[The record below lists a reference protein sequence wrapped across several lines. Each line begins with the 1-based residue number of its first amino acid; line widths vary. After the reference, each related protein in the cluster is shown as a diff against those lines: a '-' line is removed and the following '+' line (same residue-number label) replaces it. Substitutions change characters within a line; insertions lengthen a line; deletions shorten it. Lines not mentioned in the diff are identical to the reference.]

1 MKHSLSYIACLAM
14 LLLGSSCIKDNI
26 VDYPCH
32 DAVLSLAITNAGEES
47 RANGD
52 GASLGINDNEYN
64 EDAIKNVDIFLY
76 TASATND
83 IPATKHVS
91 LNFDT
96 REQCNVSQSLNNQ
109 ELEAL
114 GLTSDGATCKAYI
127 IVNAPATISALADGA
142 EGTSVNALTHTVV
155 TTSFG
160 DTDDWG
166 TGKFGD
172 VDLETGEAPE
182 IMLKSIK
189 PQDKFV
195 MDSEV
200 VELTYDEDQRT
211 IGREESVKVI
221 RAASKIRLTVTL
233 ADEIVIGE
241 DTWVPNIE
249 GMTVAFYNG
258 VKSATIGKVEDPE
271 DRTDPDHK
279 DDFFNVSG
287 IQFLTP
293 GVQGGTPG
301 GFQQDDNGAEG
312 SSVTRAT
319 SAVTHVTPFYTY
331 PSAWK
336 TDLEE
341 NDAARFELVVPWGI
355 KKANSWDIDY
365 MQYRYSVPINMAD
378 KKIERNKFYNINL
391 HIGVLGN
398 LNYLDPLTYSFHV
411 TEWNSESIDVNLQ
424 KPQYLTVEK
433 NYIEVYNQDT
443 FGVAYEASDEITA
456 VITKVVKPN
465 YTAET
470 AVENNVVYQS
480 ATGSTSVTPPKF
492 TGEEIVEDERGN
504 ETVVT
509 KTFGNTNSIEVE
521 VKDGQVVLTH
531 ILNNNMASDDLDYVP
546 YTITVLV
553 TMKLADGKSITE
565 EIVFK
570 QYPAISL
577 FADQNTDFDNGDGV
591 NSDHNTLVNGYYG
604 GGSSTTS
611 VSGTT
616 FVGPVSD
623 EKSQVGY
630 YGSVTGL
637 YQSGGTNQNPNQY
650 VITVSSISA
659 GQNYVIGDPRV
670 RTSDTELVNA
680 KNRVQT
686 GGNYWNPSYTEYSV
700 WATGY
705 VVDENMNSV
714 TPNRKLAHYYPTD
727 VTMTGTEEDKPE
739 SYLTGWTIAPKF
751 RIASSYAVV
760 YSNSLMR
767 EYDNAKK
774 RCASYQENGYPAG
787 RWRMPTYAEV
797 AFIASMSDRLMIPR
811 LFNDNTNYWCAHGN
825 FMPTDGEVSLDG
837 DGSSATS
844 IRCVYDEWYW
854 GNKKLANPSQ
864 FTWGDTEITW

>member
-1 MKHSLSYIACLAM
+1 M

-52 GASLGINDNEYN
+52 GASLGTNDDEYN

-76 TASATND
+76 TASAD
-83 IPATKHVS
+83 DSIPATKHVS

-127 IVNAPATISALADGA
+127 IVNAPAAISTLADGA
-142 EGTSVNALTHTVV
+142 EGTSVNALTNTVV

-160 DTDDWG
+160 DTDNWG
-166 TGKFGD
+166 TGMFGEI
-172 VDLETGEAPE
+172 DLETGIEPE

-189 PQDKFV
+189 PQEKFV

-200 VELTYDEDQRT
+200 VELTYDMDQRT

-319 SAVTHVTPFYTY
+319 SAVTHITPFYTY

-365 MQYRYSVPINMAD
+365 IQYRYSVPINMAD

-411 TEWNSESIDVNLQ
+411 TEWNSEDIDVNLQ

-465 YTAET
+465 YTGNS
-470 AVENNVVYQS
+470 AVEDNVVYQN

-492 TGEEIVEDERGN
+492 T
-504 ETVVT
+504 VT
-509 KTFGNTNSIEVE
+509 SGSGWNQQTKSFGNQNLIKVE

-531 ILNNNMASDDLDYVP
+531 ILNNDMASNDLDYVP

-553 TMKLADGKSITE
+553 TMQLADGKSITE
-565 EIVFK
+565 EVVFK
-570 QYPAISL
+570 QYPAIYL
-577 FADQNTDFDNGDGV
+577 YADQNTDWDNGGGV
-591 NSDHNTLVNGYYG
+591 NADHNTLVNGYYG
-604 GGSSTTS
+604 GQSQTT
-611 VSGTT
+611 VNNTQTT
-616 FVGPVSD
+616 FVGPVSG
-623 EKSQVGY
+623 EKSQVAY
-630 YGSVTGL
+630 FCSVNGIST
-637 YQSGGTNQNPNQY
+637 SNSNANPNQY

-659 GQNYVIGDPRV
+659 DQSYVIGDPRV

-680 KNRVQT
+680 THSVNTGTNNR
-686 GGNYWNPSYTEYSV
+686 PSYTTYSV

-714 TPNRKLAHYYPTD
+714 TPNRKLAHYYPTNVEMVSGKTD
-727 VTMTGTEEDKPE
+727 KTKPE
-739 SYLTGWTIAPKF
+739 NFLTGWTIAPKF

-760 YSNSLMR
+760 RDIDMAH
-767 EYDNAKK
+767 EYDIMKK

-811 LFNDNTNYWCAHGN
+811 LFNDDTDYWCAHGN
-825 FMPTDGEVSLDG
+825 FLPTDGIVTLTNG
-837 DGSSATS
+837 DDAAS

-854 GNKKLANPSQ
+854 GNQKLANPSR

>member
-1 MKHSLSYIACLAM
+1 M

-32 DAVLSLAITNAGEES
+32 DAVLSLAITNAGDAT
-47 RANGD
+47 RADGD
-52 GASLGINDNEYN
+52 DASLVDNDDKYN

-83 IPATKHVS
+83 TPATKHVS

-109 ELEAL
+109 ELEDL

-127 IVNAPATISALADGA
+127 IVNAPAAISTLADGA
-142 EGTSVNALTHTVV
+142 EGTSVTALTNTVV

-160 DTDDWG
+160 ETADWG
-166 TGKFGD
+166 TGVFGEMD
-172 VDLETGEAPE
+172 PVTGEAPE
-182 IMLKSIK
+182 IMLNSIN
-189 PQDKFV
+189 PQEKFV

-200 VELTYDEDQRT
+200 VELTYNKDQRT
-211 IGREESVKVI
+211 IGREDSVKVI

-271 DRTDPDHK
+271 DRTDPDNK

-293 GVQGGTPG
+293 GVKADTPS

-319 SAVTHVTPFYTY
+319 SAVTHITPFYTY

-365 MQYRYSVPINMAD
+365 IQYRYSVPINMAE

-411 TEWNSESIDVNLQ
+411 TEWNSEDIDVNLQ

-465 YTAET
+465 YTGNS
-470 AVENNVVYQS
+470 AVEDNVVYQS
-480 ATGSTSVTPPKF
+480 TTGSTSVTPPKF
-492 TGEEIVEDERGN
+492 TVGN
-504 ETVVT
+504 SS
-509 KTFGNTNSIEVE
+509 FGNTNPIKVE

-531 ILNNNMASDDLDYVP
+531 ILNNNMASNDLDYVP

-553 TMKLADGKSITE
+553 TMQLADGKSITE
-565 EIVFK
+565 EVVFK
-570 QYPAISL
+570 QYPAIYL
-577 FADQNTDFDNGDGV
+577 YADQNTDWNNGGGV
-591 NSDHNTLVNGYYG
+591 NADHNTLVNGYYG
-604 GGSSTTS
+604 GQGQTT
-611 VSGTT
+611 VNNTQTT

-623 EKSQVGY
+623 EKSQVAY
-630 YGSVTGL
+630 FCSVNGI
-637 YQSGGTNQNPNQY
+637 STNNSNANPNQY

-659 GQNYVIGDPRV
+659 DQNYVIGDPRV

-680 KNRVQT
+680 TNHVQT
-686 GGNYWNPSYTEYSV
+686 GGNFWNPTYTDYSI

-714 TPNRKLAHYYPTD
+714 TPNRKLAHYYPTNVEMVSGKTD
-727 VTMTGTEEDKPE
+727 KTKPE
-739 SYLTGWTIAPKF
+739 NFLTGWTIAPKF

-760 YSNSLMR
+760 RDIDMAH
-767 EYDNAKK
+767 EYDIMKK

-811 LFNDNTNYWCAHGN
+811 LFNDNTDYWCAHGN
-825 FMPTDGEVSLDG
+825 FLPTDGTVTLTNG
-837 DGSSATS
+837 DDAAS

-854 GNKKLANPSQ
+854 GNQKLANPSR

>member
-1 MKHSLSYIACLAM
+1 M

-52 GASLGINDNEYN
+52 GKSKGTNDNDYN

-76 TASATND
+76 TASATD
-83 IPATKHVS
+83 GTPATKHIS
-91 LNFDT
+91 WNCDA
-96 REQCNVSQSLNNQ
+96 REQYNVSQTLNVQ

-114 GLTSDGATCKAYI
+114 GLTSNGATCKAYI
-127 IVNAPATISALADGA
+127 IVNAPASISALADGA
-142 EGTSVNALTHTVV
+142 EGTSVTALTNTVV

-160 DTDDWG
+160 DTDNWD
-166 TGKFGD
+166 TGMKGEI
-172 VDLETGEAPE
+172 DLETGIEPA

-189 PQDKFV
+189 PQEKFV

-200 VELTYDEDQRT
+200 VELTYDKDLRT
-211 IGREESVKVI
+211 IGRKESVKVI

-233 ADEIVIGE
+233 ADEIVIGD

-258 VKSATIGKVEDPE
+258 VKSATIGMVEDPE
-271 DRTDPDHK
+271 DRTDPDNTG
-279 DDFFNVSG
+279 DFFNVSG

-331 PSAWK
+331 PSAWT

-355 KKANSWDIDY
+355 KKTNNWDIDY

-411 TEWNSESIDVNLQ
+411 TEWNSEDIDVSLQ

-443 FGVAYEASDEITA
+443 FGVAYEASDEISA

-465 YTAET
+465 YTGNS
-470 AVENNVVYQS
+470 AVENNVVYPTDES
-480 ATGSTSVTPPKF
+480 ETGSKSVTPPQF
-492 TGEEIVEDERGN
+492 EVGN
-504 ETVVT
+504 S
-509 KTFGNTNSIEVE
+509 KFGNTNPIKVE

-531 ILNNNMASDDLDYVP
+531 ILNNNMADDDLDYVP

-553 TMKLADGKSITE
+553 TMKLANGQSITE
-565 EIVFK
+565 EVVFK
-570 QYPAISL
+570 QYPAIYL
-577 FADQNTDFDNGDGV
+577 FADQNADFDNGGGV
-591 NSDHNTLVNGYYG
+591 NADHNTLVNGYYG

-611 VSGTT
+611 VSGAT

-637 YQSGGTNQNPNQY
+637 YQSSGTNQNPNQY

-659 GQNYVIGDPRV
+659 GQSYVIGDPRV
-670 RTSDTELVNA
+670 RTSDTDLVNA
-680 KNRVQT
+680 THEVRT
-686 GGNYWNPSYTEYSV
+686 GGTNNRPTYTEYPV

-727 VTMTGTEEDKPE
+727 VTMTGTDKDKPD

-760 YSNSLMR
+760 YGINMMTQ
-767 EYDNAKK
+767 YDNAKK

-811 LFNDNTNYWCAHGN
+811 LFNDETNYWCAHGN
-825 FMPTDGEVSLDG
+825 FMPTGGEVSLDG

>member
-1 MKHSLSYIACLAM
+1 M

-52 GASLGINDNEYN
+52 GKSPGINDDEYN

-76 TASATND
+76 TASATD
-83 IPATKHVS
+83 GTPATKHVS
-91 LNFDT
+91 LSFDAL
-96 REQCNVSQSLNNQ
+96 EQCNVSQTLNVQ
-109 ELEAL
+109 ELEKL
-114 GLTSDGATCKAYI
+114 GLTSNGDTCKAYI
-127 IVNAPATISALADGA
+127 IVNAPDAISALADGA
-142 EGTSVNALTHTVV
+142 EGTSVTALTNTVV

-160 DTDDWG
+160 ATDNWRTG
-166 TGKFGD
+166 TFGEED
-172 VDLETGEAPE
+172 IVTGIAPE

-189 PQDKFV
+189 PQEKFV

-200 VELTYDEDQRT
+200 VELTYDKDQRT

-233 ADEIVIGE
+233 ADEIVIGD

-271 DRTDPDHK
+271 DRTDPDHTG
-279 DDFFNVSG
+279 DFFNVSG

-319 SAVTHVTPFYTY
+319 SAVTHITPFYTY
-331 PSAWK
+331 PSAWT

-355 KKANSWDIDY
+355 KKTNNWDIDY

-411 TEWNSESIDVNLQ
+411 TEWNSEDIDVNLQ

-465 YTAET
+465 YTGNS
-470 AVENNVVYQS
+470 AVEDNVIWES
-480 ATGSTSVTPPKF
+480 ATGEESVTPDKVSVDEIIYNDWGQQ
-492 TGEEIVEDERGN
+492 TG
-504 ETVVT
+504 TVT
-509 KTFGNTNSIEVE
+509 HTFGNTNPIEVE

-531 ILNNNMASDDLDYVP
+531 ILENDMSSDDLDYVP

-565 EIVFK
+565 EVVFK
-570 QYPAISL
+570 QYPAIYL
-577 FADQNTDFDNGDGV
+577 FADPNSDFGNGGDV
-591 NSDHNTLVNGYYG
+591 NDDHNTLVNGYYG
-604 GGSSTTS
+604 TS
-611 VSGTT
+611 QDRRGNKLETVNNDYVT
-616 FVGPVSD
+616 FVGPVSN

-637 YQSGGTNQNPNQY
+637 YQSTGTNQNPNQY

-659 GQNYVIGDPRV
+659 GQSYVIGDPRV
-670 RTSDTELVNA
+670 RTSDTDLVNA
-680 KNRVQT
+680 KGT
-686 GGNYWNPSYTEYSV
+686 SSNYSA

-714 TPNRKLAHYYPTD
+714 TPNRKLAYYYPTD
-727 VTMTGTEEDKPE
+727 VTMTGTDKDNPD

-760 YSNSLMR
+760 YSQELMKK
-767 EYDNAKK
+767 YDSAKK

-811 LFNDNTNYWCAHGN
+811 LFNDETNYWCAHGN

>member
-1 MKHSLSYIACLAM
+1 M

-32 DAVLSLAITNAGEES
+32 DAVLSLAITNAGDAT
-47 RANGD
+47 RADGD
-52 GASLGINDNEYN
+52 DASLVDNDDEYN

-76 TASATND
+76 TASATNGT
-83 IPATKHVS
+83 PATKHVS

-114 GLTSDGATCKAYI
+114 GLTSNGATCKAYI

-142 EGTSVNALTHTVV
+142 EGTSVTALTNTVV

-160 DTDDWG
+160 ETADWG

-182 IMLKSIK
+182 IMLNSIK
-189 PQDKFV
+189 PQEKFV

-200 VELTYDEDQRT
+200 VELTYDKDQRT

-271 DRTDPDHK
+271 DRTDSEHTG
-279 DDFFNVSG
+279 DFFNVSG

-319 SAVTHVTPFYTY
+319 SAVTHITPFYTY
-331 PSAWK
+331 PSAWT

-355 KKANSWDIDY
+355 KKTNNWDIDY

-411 TEWNSESIDVNLQ
+411 TEWNSEDIDVNLQ

-443 FGVAYEASDEITA
+443 FGVAYEASDEIEA

-465 YTAET
+465 YTGNS
-470 AVENNVVYQS
+470 AVEDNVVYPTNES
-480 ATGSTSVTPPKF
+480 ETGSKSVTPPQF
-492 TGEEIVEDERGN
+492 EVGN
-504 ETVVT
+504 S
-509 KTFGNTNSIEVE
+509 KFGNTNPIKVE

-531 ILNNNMASDDLDYVP
+531 ILNNNMSSDDLDYVP

-553 TMKLADGKSITE
+553 TMKLANGQSITE
-565 EIVFK
+565 EVVFK
-570 QYPAISL
+570 QYPAIYL
-577 FADQNTDFDNGDGV
+577 FADQNTDFDNGGGV
-591 NSDHNTLVNGYYG
+591 NADHNTLVNGYYG
-604 GGSSTTS
+604 GGQRTTS
-611 VSGTT
+611 VSDTT
-616 FVGPVSD
+616 FVGPESD

-637 YQSGGTNQNPNQY
+637 YQSSGTNQNPNQY

-659 GQNYVIGDPRV
+659 GQSYVIGDPRV
-670 RTSDTELVNA
+670 RDSDTTLVNET
-680 KNRVQT
+680 RQVQT
-686 GGNYWNPSYTEYSV
+686 GGSNWNPTYTDYSV

-705 VVDENMNSV
+705 VVNEKMESV

-727 VTMTGTEEDKPE
+727 VRMTGTDKDKPD

-760 YSNSLMR
+760 YGIDMMT

-825 FMPTDGEVSLDG
+825 FMPTGGEVSLDG

>member
-1 MKHSLSYIACLAM
+1 M

-52 GASLGINDNEYN
+52 GASLGTNDNEYN

-76 TASATND
+76 TASATNGT
-83 IPATKHVS
+83 PATKHVS

-109 ELEAL
+109 ELDAL
-114 GLTSDGATCKAYI
+114 GLTSNGATCKAYI
-127 IVNAPATISALADGA
+127 IVNAPASISALADGA
-142 EGTSVNALTHTVV
+142 EGTSVTALTNTVV

-160 DTDDWG
+160 ETADWG

-182 IMLKSIK
+182 IMLNSIK
-189 PQDKFV
+189 PQEKFV

-200 VELTYDEDQRT
+200 VELTYDKDQRT

-233 ADEIVIGE
+233 ADKIVIGK

-271 DRTDPDHK
+271 DRTDPEHK
-279 DDFFNVSG
+279 EDFFNVSG

-312 SSVTRAT
+312 SSVTRAN
-319 SAVTHVTPFYTY
+319 SAVTHITPFYTY
-331 PSAWK
+331 PSSWN

-355 KKANSWDIDY
+355 EKANSWDIDY

-411 TEWNSESIDVNLQ
+411 TEWNSEDIDVNLQ

-443 FGVAYEASDEITA
+443 FGVAYEASDKITA

-480 ATGSTSVTPPKF
+480 ATGSTEVKPPKF
-492 TGEEIVEDERGN
+492 TVGSSSFGN
-504 ETVVT
+504 ENPI
-509 KTFGNTNSIEVE
+509 KVE

-531 ILNNNMASDDLDYVP
+531 ILNNEMSSNDLDYVP

-553 TMKLADGKSITE
+553 TMKLDENKSITE
-565 EIVFK
+565 EVVFK
-570 QYPAISL
+570 QYPAIYV
-577 FADQNTDFDNGDGV
+577 FADQNAAFDKMYNSSNDFNKNNNDPDNIF
-591 NSDHNTLVNGYYG
+591 VNGWSRNTTRNRLG
-604 GGSSTTS
+604 GLSNKAPGVENS
-611 VSGTT
+611 
-616 FVGPVSD
+616 P
-623 EKSQVGY
+623 SQCGDVY
-630 YGSVTGL
+630 GL
-637 YQSGGTNQNPNQY
+637 YYNSNKNPNQY
-650 VITVSSISA
+650 VITVSSISSD
-659 GQNYVIGDPRV
+659 QDYVIADSRSRISNVSDLDIGTIATSYAVDYDFNLAAQKRQLTYYY
-670 RTSDTELVNA
+670 RTIEDL
-680 KNRVQT
+680 KN
-686 GGNYWNPSYTEYSV
+686 G
-700 WATGY
+700 
-705 VVDENMNSV
+705 
-714 TPNRKLAHYYPTD
+714 KTD
-727 VTMTGTEEDKPE
+727 EDKKSPN
-739 SYLTGWTIAPKF
+739 SFVTGWNIAPKF
-751 RIASSYAVV
+751 RIASSYSVTSTTSSQDVA
-760 YSNSLMR
+760 R
-767 EYDNAKK
+767 R
-774 RCASYQENGYPAG
+774 RCATYQENGYPAG

-797 AFIASMSDRLMIPR
+797 ALIASMSDRLMIPR
-811 LFNDNTNYWCAHGN
+811 LFSDNTPYWCAHGEFKPN
-825 FMPTDGEVSLDG
+825 GGTVELTGG
-837 DGSSATS
+837 DDANS

-854 GNKKLANPSQ
+854 GSKRLSTDTGVTPNYSQ
-864 FTWGDTEITW
+864 FVWGDMQITW

>member
-1 MKHSLSYIACLAM
+1 M

-32 DAVLSLAITNAGEES
+32 DAVLSLAITNAGDAT
-47 RANGD
+47 RADGD
-52 GASLGINDNEYN
+52 DASLVDNDDEYN

-76 TASATND
+76 TASATNGT
-83 IPATKHVS
+83 PATKHVS

-114 GLTSDGATCKAYI
+114 GLTSNGATCKAYI

-142 EGTSVNALTHTVV
+142 EGTSVTALTNTVV

-160 DTDDWG
+160 ETADWG

-182 IMLKSIK
+182 IMLNSIK
-189 PQDKFV
+189 PQEKFV

-200 VELTYDEDQRT
+200 VELTYDKDQRT

-233 ADEIVIGE
+233 ADEIVIGD

-271 DRTDPDHK
+271 DRTDPEHK
-279 DDFFNVSG
+279 EDFFNVSG

-319 SAVTHVTPFYTY
+319 NSDVTHITPFYTY
-331 PSAWK
+331 PSSWN

-355 KKANSWDIDY
+355 EKANSWDIDY

-411 TEWNSESIDVNLQ
+411 TEWNSEDIDVNLQ

-465 YTAET
+465 YTGNL
-470 AVENNVVYQS
+470 AVEDNVVYQS
-480 ATGSTSVTPPKF
+480 TTGSTSVTPPKF
-492 TGEEIVEDERGN
+492 DVDEIGVDRRGN
-504 ETVVT
+504 EYVVAT
-509 KTFGNTNSIEVE
+509 HTFGNTNPIEVK
-521 VKDGQVVLTH
+521 VVDGQVVLTH
-531 ILNNNMASDDLDYVP
+531 ILENDMSSNDLDYVP

-553 TMKLADGKSITE
+553 TMQLADGKSITE
-565 EIVFK
+565 EVVFK
-570 QYPAISL
+570 QYPAIYL
-577 FADQNTDFDNGDGV
+577 FADQNSDFDDNDSGV
-591 NSDHNTLVNGYYG
+591 NADHNTLVNGYYG
-604 GGSSTTS
+604 GGQYTTTVNNNS
-611 VSGTT
+611 VT
-616 FVGPVSD
+616 FVGPVSN

-637 YQSGGTNQNPNQY
+637 YQSSGTNQNPNQY

-659 GQNYVIGDPRV
+659 DQNYVIGDPRV
-670 RTSDTELVNA
+670 RTSDTELVG
-680 KNRVQT
+680 QST
-686 GGNYWNPSYTEYSV
+686 YSV

-705 VVDENMNSV
+705 VVDENMKSV

-727 VTMTGTEEDKPE
+727 VTMTGTDEDKPE

-760 YSNSLMR
+760 YNIDMME

-811 LFNDNTNYWCAHGN
+811 LFNDGTRYWCAHGN
-825 FMPTDGEVSLDG
+825 FLPTDGKVDLG
-837 DGSSATS
+837 GSGATS

-854 GNKKLANPSQ
+854 GNQKLANPSQ
-864 FTWGDTEITW
+864 FTWGDTVITW

>member
-1 MKHSLSYIACLAM
+1 M

-52 GASLGINDNEYN
+52 GASLGINDNDYN

-76 TASATND
+76 TASATID
-83 IPATKHVS
+83 SLAIKHVS

-96 REQCNVSQSLNNQ
+96 REKCNVSQTLNVQ
-109 ELEAL
+109 ELEDL

-142 EGTSVNALTHTVV
+142 EGTSVTALTNTVV

-160 DTDDWG
+160 ETADWG
-166 TGKFGD
+166 TGVFGEMD
-172 VDLETGEAPE
+172 PVTGNAPE
-182 IMLKSIK
+182 IMLNSIN
-189 PQDKFV
+189 PQEKFV

-200 VELTYDEDQRT
+200 VELTYDKDQRT

-271 DRTDPDHK
+271 DRTDSEHTG
-279 DDFFNVSG
+279 DFFNVSG

-319 SAVTHVTPFYTY
+319 SAVTHITPFYTY
-331 PSAWK
+331 PSAWT

-355 KKANSWDIDY
+355 KKTNNWDIDY

-411 TEWNSESIDVNLQ
+411 TEWNSEDIDVNLQ

-443 FGVAYEASDEITA
+443 FGVAYEASDEIEA

-465 YTAET
+465 YTGNS
-470 AVENNVVYQS
+470 AVEDNVVYPTNES
-480 ATGSTSVTPPKF
+480 ETGSKSVTPPQF
-492 TGEEIVEDERGN
+492 EVGN
-504 ETVVT
+504 S
-509 KTFGNTNSIEVE
+509 KFGNTNPIKVE

-531 ILNNNMASDDLDYVP
+531 ILNNNMSSDDLDYVP

-553 TMKLADGKSITE
+553 TMKLANGQSITE
-565 EIVFK
+565 EVVFK
-570 QYPAISL
+570 QYPAIYL
-577 FADQNTDFDNGDGV
+577 FADQNTDFDNGGGV
-591 NSDHNTLVNGYYG
+591 NADHNTLVNGYYG
-604 GGSSTTS
+604 GGQRTTS
-611 VSGTT
+611 VSDTT
-616 FVGPVSD
+616 FVGPESD

-637 YQSGGTNQNPNQY
+637 YQSSGTNQNPNQY

-659 GQNYVIGDPRV
+659 GQSYVIGDPRV
-670 RTSDTELVNA
+670 RDSDTTLVNET
-680 KNRVQT
+680 RQVQT
-686 GGNYWNPSYTEYSV
+686 GGSNWNPTYTDYSV

-705 VVDENMNSV
+705 VVNEKMESV

-727 VTMTGTEEDKPE
+727 VRMTGTDKDKPD

-760 YSNSLMR
+760 YGIDMMT

-825 FMPTDGEVSLDG
+825 FMPTGGEVSLDG

>member
-1 MKHSLSYIACLAM
+1 M

-32 DAVLSLAITNAGEES
+32 DAVLSLAITNAGDAT
-47 RANGD
+47 RADGD
-52 GASLGINDNEYN
+52 DASLVDNDDEYN

-76 TASATND
+76 TASATNGT
-83 IPATKHVS
+83 PATKHVS

-114 GLTSDGATCKAYI
+114 GLTSNGATCKAYI

-142 EGTSVNALTHTVV
+142 EGTSVTALTNTVV

-160 DTDDWG
+160 ETADWG

-182 IMLKSIK
+182 IMLNSIK
-189 PQDKFV
+189 PQEKFV

-200 VELTYDEDQRT
+200 VELTYDKDQRT

-271 DRTDPDHK
+271 DRTDSEHTG
-279 DDFFNVSG
+279 DFFNVSG

-319 SAVTHVTPFYTY
+319 NSDVTHITPFYTY
-331 PSAWK
+331 PSAWN

-355 KKANSWDIDY
+355 KKTGSWDIDY

-378 KKIERNKFYNINL
+378 KKIERNKFYNIKL

-411 TEWNSESIDVNLQ
+411 TEWNSEDIDVNLQ

-443 FGVAYEASDEITA
+443 FGVAYEASDEIEA

-465 YTAET
+465 YTGNS
-470 AVENNVVYQS
+470 AVEDNVVYPTNES
-480 ATGSTSVTPPKF
+480 ETGSKSVTPPQF
-492 TGEEIVEDERGN
+492 EVGN
-504 ETVVT
+504 S
-509 KTFGNTNSIEVE
+509 KFGNTNPIKVE

-531 ILNNNMASDDLDYVP
+531 ILNNNMSSDDLDYVP

-553 TMKLADGKSITE
+553 TMKLANGQSITE
-565 EIVFK
+565 EVVFK
-570 QYPAISL
+570 QYPAIYL
-577 FADQNTDFDNGDGV
+577 FADQNTDFDNGGGV
-591 NSDHNTLVNGYYG
+591 NADHNTLVNGYYG
-604 GGSSTTS
+604 GGQRTTS
-611 VSGTT
+611 VSDTT
-616 FVGPVSD
+616 FVGPESD

-637 YQSGGTNQNPNQY
+637 YQSSGTNQNPNQY

-659 GQNYVIGDPRV
+659 GQSYVIGDPRV
-670 RTSDTELVNA
+670 RDSDTTLVNET
-680 KNRVQT
+680 RQVQT
-686 GGNYWNPSYTEYSV
+686 GGSNRNPTYTDYSV

-705 VVDENMNSV
+705 VVNEKMESV

-727 VTMTGTEEDKPE
+727 VRMTGTDKDKPD

-760 YSNSLMR
+760 YGIDMMT

-825 FMPTDGEVSLDG
+825 FMPTGGEVSLDG

>member
-1 MKHSLSYIACLAM
+1 M

-52 GASLGINDNEYN
+52 GASLGTNDNEYN

-76 TASATND
+76 TASATNGT
-83 IPATKHVS
+83 PATKHVS

-109 ELEAL
+109 ELDAL
-114 GLTSDGATCKAYI
+114 GLTSNGATCKAYI
-127 IVNAPATISALADGA
+127 IVNAPASISALADGA
-142 EGTSVNALTHTVV
+142 EGTSVTALTNTVV

-160 DTDDWG
+160 ETADWG
-166 TGKFGD
+166 TGVFGEMD
-172 VDLETGEAPE
+172 PVTGNAPE
-182 IMLKSIK
+182 IMLNSIK
-189 PQDKFV
+189 PQEKFV

-200 VELTYDEDQRT
+200 VELTYDKDQRT

-233 ADEIVIGE
+233 ADKIVIGK

-271 DRTDPDHK
+271 DRTDPEHK
-279 DDFFNVSG
+279 EDFFNVSG

-312 SSVTRAT
+312 SSVTRAN
-319 SAVTHVTPFYTY
+319 SAVTHITPFYTY
-331 PSAWK
+331 PSSWN

-355 KKANSWDIDY
+355 EKANSWDIDY

-411 TEWNSESIDVNLQ
+411 TEWNSEDIDVNLQ

-465 YTAET
+465 YTGNL
-470 AVENNVVYQS
+470 AVEDNVVYQS
-480 ATGSTSVTPPKF
+480 TTGSTSVTPPKF
-492 TGEEIVEDERGN
+492 DVDEIGVDRWGN
-504 ETVVT
+504 EYVVAT
-509 KTFGNTNSIEVE
+509 HTFGNTNPIEVK
-521 VKDGQVVLTH
+521 VVDGQVVLTH
-531 ILNNNMASDDLDYVP
+531 ILENDMSSNDLDYVP

-553 TMKLADGKSITE
+553 TMQLADGKSITE
-565 EIVFK
+565 EVVFK
-570 QYPAISL
+570 QYPAIYL
-577 FADQNTDFDNGDGV
+577 FADQNSDFDDNDSGV
-591 NSDHNTLVNGYYG
+591 NADHNTLVNGYYG
-604 GGSSTTS
+604 GGQSTTTVNNNS
-611 VSGTT
+611 VT
-616 FVGPVSD
+616 FVGPVSN

-637 YQSGGTNQNPNQY
+637 YQSSGTNQNPNQY

-659 GQNYVIGDPRV
+659 DQNYVIGDPRV

-680 KNRVQT
+680 TRRSGQST
-686 GGNYWNPSYTEYSV
+686 YSV

-705 VVDENMNSV
+705 VVDENMKSV

-760 YSNSLMR
+760 YDIDMME

-811 LFNDNTNYWCAHGN
+811 LFNDGTRYWCAHGN
-825 FMPTDGEVSLDG
+825 FLPTDGKVDLG
-837 DGSSATS
+837 GSGATS

-854 GNKKLANPSQ
+854 GNQKLANPSQ
-864 FTWGDTEITW
+864 FTWGDTVITW

>member
-1 MKHSLSYIACLAM
+1 M

-32 DAVLSLAITNAGEES
+32 DAVLSLAITNAGDAT
-47 RANGD
+47 RADGD
-52 GASLGINDNEYN
+52 DASLVDNDDEYN

-76 TASATND
+76 TASATNGT
-83 IPATKHVS
+83 PATKHVS

-114 GLTSDGATCKAYI
+114 GLTSNGATCKAYI

-142 EGTSVNALTHTVV
+142 EGTSVTALTNTVV

-160 DTDDWG
+160 ETADWG

-182 IMLKSIK
+182 IMLNSIK
-189 PQDKFV
+189 PQEKFV

-200 VELTYDEDQRT
+200 VELTYDKDQRT

-271 DRTDPDHK
+271 DRTDSEHTG
-279 DDFFNVSG
+279 DFFNVSG

-319 SAVTHVTPFYTY
+319 SAVTHITPFYTY
-331 PSAWK
+331 PSAWT

-355 KKANSWDIDY
+355 KKTNNWDIDY

-411 TEWNSESIDVNLQ
+411 TEWNSEDIDVNLQ

-443 FGVAYEASDEITA
+443 FGVAYEASDEIEA

-465 YTAET
+465 YTGNS
-470 AVENNVVYQS
+470 AVEDNVVYPTNES
-480 ATGSTSVTPPKF
+480 ETGSKSVTPPQF
-492 TGEEIVEDERGN
+492 EVGN
-504 ETVVT
+504 S
-509 KTFGNTNSIEVE
+509 KFGNTNPIKVE

-531 ILNNNMASDDLDYVP
+531 ILNNNMSSDDLDYVP

-553 TMKLADGKSITE
+553 TMKLANGQSITE
-565 EIVFK
+565 EVVFK
-570 QYPAISL
+570 QYPAIYL
-577 FADQNTDFDNGDGV
+577 FADQNTDFDNGGGV
-591 NSDHNTLVNGYYG
+591 NADHNTLVNGYYG
-604 GGSSTTS
+604 GGQRTTS
-611 VSGTT
+611 VSDTT
-616 FVGPVSD
+616 FVGPESD

-637 YQSGGTNQNPNQY
+637 YQSSGTNQNPNQY

-659 GQNYVIGDPRV
+659 GQSYVIGDPRV
-670 RTSDTELVNA
+670 RDSDTTLVNET
-680 KNRVQT
+680 RQVQT
-686 GGNYWNPSYTEYSV
+686 GDSNWNPTYTDYSV

-705 VVDENMNSV
+705 VVNEKMESV

-727 VTMTGTEEDKPE
+727 VRMTGTDKDKPD

-760 YSNSLMR
+760 YGIDMMT

-825 FMPTDGEVSLDG
+825 FMPTGGEVSLDG

>member
-1 MKHSLSYIACLAM
+1 M

-52 GASLGINDNEYN
+52 GASLGINDNDYN

-76 TASATND
+76 TASATID
-83 IPATKHVS
+83 SLAIKHVS

-109 ELEAL
+109 ELEDL

-127 IVNAPATISALADGA
+127 IVNAPASISALADGA
-142 EGTSVNALTHTVV
+142 EGTSVTALTNTVV

-160 DTDDWG
+160 DTDNWD
-166 TGKFGD
+166 TGMKGEED
-172 VDLETGEAPE
+172 IVTGIAPA

-189 PQDKFV
+189 PQEKFV

-200 VELTYDEDQRT
+200 VELTYDKDLRT

-233 ADEIVIGE
+233 ADEIVIGD

-271 DRTDPDHK
+271 DRTDSEHTG
-279 DDFFNVSG
+279 DFFNVSG

-319 SAVTHVTPFYTY
+319 SAVTHITPFYTY
-331 PSAWK
+331 PSAWT

-355 KKANSWDIDY
+355 KKTNWDIDY

-411 TEWNSESIDVNLQ
+411 TEWNSEDIDVNLQ

-443 FGVAYEASDEITA
+443 FGVAYEASDDITA

-465 YTAET
+465 YTGNS
-470 AVENNVVYQS
+470 AVEDNVVYQS
-480 ATGSTSVTPPKF
+480 AEGSTSVTPPKF
-492 TGEEIVEDERGN
+492 S
-504 ETVVT
+504 VT
-509 KTFGNTNSIEVE
+509 SGSGWNQQTKSFGNTNTIEVK

-531 ILNNNMASDDLDYVP
+531 VLNNDMSSNDLDYVP

-553 TMKLADGKSITE
+553 TMELANGQSITE
-565 EIVFK
+565 EVVFK
-570 QYPAISL
+570 QYPAIYL
-577 FADQNTDFDNGDGV
+577 YADQNTDWNNGGGV
-591 NSDHNTLVNGYYG
+591 NADHNTLVNGYYG
-604 GGSSTTS
+604 GQSQTT
-611 VSGTT
+611 VNNTQTT
-616 FVGPVSD
+616 FVGPVSG
-623 EKSQVGY
+623 EKSQVAY
-630 YGSVTGL
+630 FCSVNGIST
-637 YQSGGTNQNPNQY
+637 SNSNANPNQY

-659 GQNYVIGDPRV
+659 GQSYVIGDPRV
-670 RTSDTELVNA
+670 RTSDTGLVNA
-680 KNRVQT
+680 T
-686 GGNYWNPSYTEYSV
+686 GTSTRYSA

-705 VVDENMNSV
+705 VVDENMTTV
-714 TPNRKLAHYYPTD
+714 TPNRKLAHYYPTNVEMVSGKTD
-727 VTMTGTEEDKPE
+727 KTKPE
-739 SYLTGWTIAPKF
+739 NFLTGWTIAPKF

-760 YSNSLMR
+760 RDIDMAH
-767 EYDNAKK
+767 EYDIMKK

-811 LFNDNTNYWCAHGN
+811 LFNDDTDYWCAHGN
-825 FMPTDGEVSLDG
+825 FLPTDGTVTLTNG
-837 DGSSATS
+837 DDAAS

>member
-1 MKHSLSYIACLAM
+1 M

-47 RANGD
+47 RADGD
-52 GASLGINDNEYN
+52 DASLGNDDEYN

-76 TASATND
+76 TASATNGT
-83 IPATKHVS
+83 PATKHVS

-96 REQCNVSQSLNNQ
+96 REQCKVSQSLNNQ

-127 IVNAPATISALADGA
+127 IVNAPAAISTLADGA
-142 EGTSVNALTHTVV
+142 EGTSVTALTNTVV

-160 DTDDWG
+160 ETADWG
-166 TGKFGD
+166 TGVFGEMD
-172 VDLETGEAPE
+172 PVTGEAPE
-182 IMLKSIK
+182 IMLNSIN
-189 PQDKFV
+189 PQEKFV

-200 VELTYDEDQRT
+200 VELTYDKDQRT
-211 IGREESVKVI
+211 IGRTESVKVI

-258 VKSATIGKVEDPE
+258 VKSATIGKVEDVE
-271 DRTDPDHK
+271 DRTDPDNTG
-279 DDFFNVSG
+279 DFFNVSG

-293 GVQGGTPG
+293 GVKADTPS

-319 SAVTHVTPFYTY
+319 SAVTHITPFYTY
-331 PSAWK
+331 PSAWN

-355 KKANSWDIDY
+355 KKTNSWDIDY
-365 MQYRYSVPINMAD
+365 MQYRYSVPINMAK

-411 TEWNSESIDVNLQ
+411 TEWNSEDIDVNLQ

-443 FGVAYEASDEITA
+443 FGVAYEASDEIKA

-470 AVENNVVYQS
+470 AVENNVVYENT
-480 ATGSTSVTPPKF
+480 TGSKSVNPPKF
-492 TGEEIVEDERGN
+492 TVGSSS
-504 ETVVT
+504 
-509 KTFGNTNSIEVE
+509 FGNTNPIKVE

-565 EIVFK
+565 EVVFK
-570 QYPAISL
+570 QYPAIHIY
-577 FADQNTDFDNGDGV
+577 ADTNASFKQMYDNQNDFNSNNNNPDNIF
-591 NSDHNTLVNGYYG
+591 VNGWSRNTRRSNWG
-604 GGSSTTS
+604 LSNKAPGVENS
-611 VSGTT
+611 
-616 FVGPVSD
+616 P
-623 EKSQVGY
+623 SQCGDVY
-630 YGSVTGL
+630 GL
-637 YQSGGTNQNPNQY
+637 YYTSNKNPNQY
-650 VITVSSISA
+650 VITVSSISSD
-659 GQNYVIGDPRV
+659 QSYVIADSRSRSSNVSDLDIGTIATSYAVDYDFNLAAQKRQLTYYY
-670 RTSDTELVNA
+670 RTIEDL
-680 KNRVQT
+680 K
-686 GGNYWNPSYTEYSV
+686 
-700 WATGY
+700 
-705 VVDENMNSV
+705 
-714 TPNRKLAHYYPTD
+714 
-727 VTMTGTEEDKPE
+727 EDKTDKTDPD
-739 SYLTGWTIAPKF
+739 SFVTGWNIAPKF
-751 RIASSYAVV
+751 RIASSYSVT
-760 YSNSLMR
+760 STTESLDVAR
-767 EYDNAKK
+767 K
-774 RCASYQENGYPAG
+774 RCATYQENGYPAG

-811 LFNDNTNYWCAHGN
+811 LFTDNRPYWCAHGEFKPN
-825 FMPTDGEVSLDG
+825 GGEVDLTGGED
-837 DGSSATS
+837 AYS

-854 GNKKLANPSQ
+854 GSKRLSTDTSVTPNYSD
-864 FTWGDTEITW
+864 FVWGDMQITW

>member
-1 MKHSLSYIACLAM
+1 M

-52 GASLGINDNEYN
+52 GASLGTNDNEYN

-76 TASATND
+76 TASATNGT
-83 IPATKHVS
+83 PATKHVS

-109 ELEAL
+109 ELDAL
-114 GLTSDGATCKAYI
+114 GLTSNGATCKAYI
-127 IVNAPATISALADGA
+127 IVNAPASISALADGA
-142 EGTSVNALTHTVV
+142 EGTSVTALTNTVV

-160 DTDDWG
+160 ETADWG

-182 IMLKSIK
+182 IMLNSIK
-189 PQDKFV
+189 PQEKFV

-200 VELTYDEDQRT
+200 VELTYDKDQRT

-233 ADEIVIGE
+233 ADKIVIGK

-271 DRTDPDHK
+271 DRTDPEHK
-279 DDFFNVSG
+279 EDFFNVSG

-312 SSVTRAT
+312 SSVTRAN
-319 SAVTHVTPFYTY
+319 SAVTHITPFYTY
-331 PSAWK
+331 PSSWN

-355 KKANSWDIDY
+355 EKANSWDIDY

-411 TEWNSESIDVNLQ
+411 TEWNSEDIDVNLQ

-465 YTAET
+465 YTGNL
-470 AVENNVVYQS
+470 AVEDNVVYQS
-480 ATGSTSVTPPKF
+480 TTGSTSVTPPKF
-492 TGEEIVEDERGN
+492 DVDEIGVDRWGDEY
-504 ETVVT
+504 VVAT
-509 KTFGNTNSIEVE
+509 HTFGNTNPIEVK
-521 VKDGQVVLTH
+521 VVDGQVVLTH
-531 ILNNNMASDDLDYVP
+531 ILENDMSSNDLDYVP

-553 TMKLADGKSITE
+553 TMQLADGKSITE
-565 EIVFK
+565 EVVFK
-570 QYPAISL
+570 QYPAIYL
-577 FADQNTDFDNGDGV
+577 FADQNSDFDDNDSGV
-591 NSDHNTLVNGYYG
+591 NADHNTLVNGYYG
-604 GGSSTTS
+604 GGQYTTTVNNNS
-611 VSGTT
+611 VT
-616 FVGPVSD
+616 FVGPVSN

-637 YQSGGTNQNPNQY
+637 YQSSGTNQNPNQY

-659 GQNYVIGDPRV
+659 DQNYVIGDPRV

-680 KNRVQT
+680 TRRSGQST
-686 GGNYWNPSYTEYSV
+686 YSV

-705 VVDENMNSV
+705 VVDENMKSV

-727 VTMTGTEEDKPE
+727 VTMTGTDEDKPE

-760 YSNSLMR
+760 YDIDMME

-811 LFNDNTNYWCAHGN
+811 LFNDGTRYWCAHGN
-825 FMPTDGEVSLDG
+825 FLPTDGKVDLG
-837 DGSSATS
+837 GSGATS

-854 GNKKLANPSQ
+854 GNQKLANPSQ
-864 FTWGDTEITW
+864 FTWGDTVITW

>member
-1 MKHSLSYIACLAM
+1 M

-52 GASLGINDNEYN
+52 GASLGTNDNEYN

-76 TASATND
+76 TASATNGT
-83 IPATKHVS
+83 PATKHVS

-109 ELEAL
+109 ELDAL
-114 GLTSDGATCKAYI
+114 GLTSNGATCKAYI
-127 IVNAPATISALADGA
+127 IVNAPASISALADGA
-142 EGTSVNALTHTVV
+142 EGTSVTALTNTVV

-160 DTDDWG
+160 ETADWG
-166 TGKFGD
+166 TGVFGEMD
-172 VDLETGEAPE
+172 RNAPE
-182 IMLKSIK
+182 IMLNSIK
-189 PQDKFV
+189 PQEKFV

-200 VELTYDEDQRT
+200 VELTYDKDQRT

-233 ADEIVIGE
+233 ADKIVIGK

-271 DRTDPDHK
+271 DRTDPEHK
-279 DDFFNVSG
+279 EDFFNVSG

-312 SSVTRAT
+312 SSVTRAN
-319 SAVTHVTPFYTY
+319 SAVTHITPFYTY
-331 PSAWK
+331 PSSWN

-355 KKANSWDIDY
+355 EKANSWDIDY

-411 TEWNSESIDVNLQ
+411 TEWNSEDIDVNLQ

-465 YTAET
+465 YTGNL
-470 AVENNVVYQS
+470 AVEDNVVYQS
-480 ATGSTSVTPPKF
+480 TTGSTSVTPPKF
-492 TGEEIVEDERGN
+492 DVDEIGVDRWGDEY
-504 ETVVT
+504 VVAT
-509 KTFGNTNSIEVE
+509 HTFGNTNPIEVK
-521 VKDGQVVLTH
+521 VVDGQVVLTH
-531 ILNNNMASDDLDYVP
+531 ILENDMSSNDLDYVP

-553 TMKLADGKSITE
+553 TMQLADGKSITE
-565 EIVFK
+565 EVVFK
-570 QYPAISL
+570 QYPAIYL
-577 FADQNTDFDNGDGV
+577 FADQNSDFDDNDSGV
-591 NSDHNTLVNGYYG
+591 NADHNTLVNGYYG
-604 GGSSTTS
+604 GGQYTTTVNNNS
-611 VSGTT
+611 VT
-616 FVGPVSD
+616 FVGPVSN

-637 YQSGGTNQNPNQY
+637 YQSSGTNQNPNQY

-659 GQNYVIGDPRV
+659 DQNYVIGDPRV

-680 KNRVQT
+680 TRRSGQST
-686 GGNYWNPSYTEYSV
+686 YSV

-705 VVDENMNSV
+705 VVDENMKSV

-727 VTMTGTEEDKPE
+727 VTMTGTDEDKPE

-760 YSNSLMR
+760 YDIDMME

-811 LFNDNTNYWCAHGN
+811 LFNDGTRYWCAHGN
-825 FMPTDGEVSLDG
+825 FLPTDGKVDLG
-837 DGSSATS
+837 GSGATS

-854 GNKKLANPSQ
+854 GNQKLANPSQ
-864 FTWGDTEITW
+864 FTWGDTVITW

>member
-1 MKHSLSYIACLAM
+1 M

-32 DAVLSLAITNAGEES
+32 DAVLSLAITNAGDAT
-47 RANGD
+47 RADGD
-52 GASLGINDNEYN
+52 DASLVDNDDEYN

-76 TASATND
+76 TASATNGT
-83 IPATKHVS
+83 PATKHVS

-114 GLTSDGATCKAYI
+114 GLTSNGATCKAYI

-142 EGTSVNALTHTVV
+142 EGTSVTALTNTVV

-160 DTDDWG
+160 ETADWG

-182 IMLKSIK
+182 IMLNSIK
-189 PQDKFV
+189 PQEKFV

-200 VELTYDEDQRT
+200 VELTYDKDQRT

-271 DRTDPDHK
+271 DRTDSEHTG
-279 DDFFNVSG
+279 DFFNVSG

-319 SAVTHVTPFYTY
+319 SAVTHITPFYTY
-331 PSAWK
+331 PSAWT

-355 KKANSWDIDY
+355 KKTNNWDIDY

-411 TEWNSESIDVNLQ
+411 TEWNSEDIDVNLQ

-443 FGVAYEASDEITA
+443 FGVAYEASDEIEA

-465 YTAET
+465 YTGNS
-470 AVENNVVYQS
+470 AVEDNVVYPTNES
-480 ATGSTSVTPPKF
+480 ETGSKSVTPPQF
-492 TGEEIVEDERGN
+492 EVGN
-504 ETVVT
+504 S
-509 KTFGNTNSIEVE
+509 KFGNTNPIKVE

-531 ILNNNMASDDLDYVP
+531 ILNNNMSSDDLDYVP

-553 TMKLADGKSITE
+553 TMKLANGQSITE
-565 EIVFK
+565 EVVFK
-570 QYPAISL
+570 QYPAIYL
-577 FADQNTDFDNGDGV
+577 FADQNTDFDNGGGV
-591 NSDHNTLVNGYYG
+591 NADHNTLVNGYYG
-604 GGSSTTS
+604 GGQRTTS
-611 VSGTT
+611 VSDTT
-616 FVGPVSD
+616 FVGPESD

-637 YQSGGTNQNPNQY
+637 YQSSGTNQNPNQY

-659 GQNYVIGDPRV
+659 GQSYVIGDPRV
-670 RTSDTELVNA
+670 RDSDTTLVNET
-680 KNRVQT
+680 RQVQT
-686 GGNYWNPSYTEYSV
+686 GGSNRNPTYTDYSV

-705 VVDENMNSV
+705 VVNEKMESV

-727 VTMTGTEEDKPE
+727 VRMTGTDKDKPD

-760 YSNSLMR
+760 YGIDMMT

-825 FMPTDGEVSLDG
+825 FMPTGGEVSLDG

>member
-1 MKHSLSYIACLAM
+1 M

-52 GASLGINDNEYN
+52 GASLGINDNDYN

-76 TASATND
+76 TASATID
-83 IPATKHVS
+83 SLAIKHVS

-109 ELEAL
+109 ELEDL

-127 IVNAPATISALADGA
+127 IVNAPASISALADGA
-142 EGTSVNALTHTVV
+142 EGTSVTALTNTVV

-160 DTDDWG
+160 ATDNWR
-166 TGKFGD
+166 TGKFGE
-172 VDLETGEAPE
+172 VDIETGEAPE
-182 IMLKSIK
+182 ITLKSIK
-189 PQDKFV
+189 PQEKFV

-200 VELTYDEDQRT
+200 VELTYDKDQRT

-233 ADEIVIGE
+233 ADEIVIGD

-271 DRTDPDHK
+271 DRTDSEHTG
-279 DDFFNVSG
+279 DFFNVSG

-319 SAVTHVTPFYTY
+319 NSNVTHITPFYTY
-331 PSAWK
+331 PSSWN

-355 KKANSWDIDY
+355 KKTNSWDIDY

-411 TEWNSESIDVNLQ
+411 TEWNSEDIDVNLQ

-465 YTAET
+465 YTGNS
-470 AVENNVVYQS
+470 AVEDNVVYPENESQ
-480 ATGSTSVTPPKF
+480 TGSTEVKPPKF

-509 KTFGNTNSIEVE
+509 KTFGNTNPIKVE

-531 ILNNNMASDDLDYVP
+531 VLNNEMSSDDLDYVP

-553 TMKLADGKSITE
+553 TMKLANGQSITE
-565 EIVFK
+565 EVVFK
-570 QYPAISL
+570 QYPAIFL
-577 FADQNTDFDNGDGV
+577 FADPNSDFGNGGGV
-591 NSDHNTLVNGYYG
+591 NADHNTLVNGYYG

-611 VSGTT
+611 VSGAT

-623 EKSQVGY
+623 EESQVGY

-637 YQSGGTNQNPNQY
+637 YQSSGTNQNPNQY
-650 VITVSSISA
+650 IITVSSISA
-659 GQNYVIGDPRV
+659 GQSYVIGDPRV
-670 RTSDTELVNA
+670 RTSDTDLVNA
-680 KNRVQT
+680 THEVNT
-686 GGNYWNPSYTEYSV
+686 GSWQRPSYTEYSV

-727 VTMTGTEEDKPE
+727 VTMTGTDKDKPD

-760 YSNSLMR
+760 YGIEKMKQ
-767 EYDNAKK
+767 YDNAKK

-811 LFNDNTNYWCAHGN
+811 LFNDETNYWCAHGN
-825 FMPTDGEVSLDG
+825 FMPTGGEVSLDG

>member
-127 IVNAPATISALADGA
+127 IVNAPAAISALADGA
-142 EGTSVNALTHTVV
+142 EGTSVTALTNTVV

-160 DTDDWG
+160 ETADWG
-166 TGKFGD
+166 TGVFGEMD
-172 VDLETGEAPE
+172 PVTGNAPE
-182 IMLKSIK
+182 IMLNSIE
-189 PQDKFV
+189 PQEKFV

-200 VELTYDEDQRT
+200 VELTYDKDQRT

-258 VKSATIGKVEDPE
+258 VKSATIGKVEDVE
-271 DRTDPDHK
+271 DRTDPDNTG
-279 DDFFNVSG
+279 DFFKVSG

-319 SAVTHVTPFYTY
+319 SAVTHITPFYTY

-355 KKANSWDIDY
+355 KKTNSWDIDY
-365 MQYRYSVPINMAD
+365 IQYRYSVPINMAE

-411 TEWNSESIDVNLQ
+411 TEWNSEDIDINLQ

-433 NYIEVYNQDT
+433 NYIEVYNQNT
-443 FGVAYEASDEITA
+443 FGVAYEASDEINA

-465 YTAET
+465 YTGNS
-470 AVENNVVYQS
+470 AVENNVVYES
-480 ATGSTSVTPPKF
+480 TTGSKSVTPPKF

-680 KNRVQT
+680 KNLVQT
-686 GGNYWNPSYTEYSV
+686 GGNFWNPSYTEYSV

-854 GNKKLANPSQ
+854 GNQKLANPSQ

>member
-1 MKHSLSYIACLAM
+1 M

-52 GASLGINDNEYN
+52 GASLGTNDNEYN

-76 TASATND
+76 TASATD
-83 IPATKHVS
+83 GTPATKHIS
-91 LNFDT
+91 WNCDA
-96 REQCNVSQSLNNQ
+96 REQYNVSQTLNVQ
-109 ELEAL
+109 ELEDL

-127 IVNAPATISALADGA
+127 IVNAPASISALADGA
-142 EGTSVNALTHTVV
+142 EGTSVTALTETVV

-160 DTDDWG
+160 ATDNWR
-166 TGKFGD
+166 TGKFGEMD
-172 VDLETGEAPE
+172 PVTGNAPE

-189 PQDKFV
+189 PQEKFV

-200 VELTYDEDQRT
+200 VELTYDKDLRT
-211 IGREESVKVI
+211 IGREESVKVT

-271 DRTDPDHK
+271 DRTDPDNTG
-279 DDFFNVSG
+279 DFFNVSG

-319 SAVTHVTPFYTY
+319 SAVTHITPFYTY
-331 PSAWK
+331 PSAWT

-355 KKANSWDIDY
+355 KKTNNWDIDY

-411 TEWNSESIDVNLQ
+411 TEWNSEDIDVNLQ

-465 YTAET
+465 YTGNS
-470 AVENNVVYQS
+470 AVEDNVIWES
-480 ATGSTSVTPPKF
+480 ATGEESVTPDKVSVDEIIYNDWGQQ
-492 TGEEIVEDERGN
+492 TG
-504 ETVVT
+504 TVT
-509 KTFGNTNSIEVE
+509 HTFGNTNPIEVE

-531 ILNNNMASDDLDYVP
+531 ILENDMSSDDLDYVP

-565 EIVFK
+565 EVVFK
-570 QYPAISL
+570 QYPAIYL
-577 FADQNTDFDNGDGV
+577 FADPNSDFGNGGDV
-591 NSDHNTLVNGYYG
+591 NDDHNTLVNGYYG
-604 GGSSTTS
+604 TS
-611 VSGTT
+611 QDRRGNKLETVNNDYVT
-616 FVGPVSD
+616 FVGPVSN

-637 YQSGGTNQNPNQY
+637 FQSTGTNQNPNQY

-659 GQNYVIGDPRV
+659 GQSYVIGDPRV
-670 RTSDTELVNA
+670 RTSDTDLVNA
-680 KNRVQT
+680 KGT
-686 GGNYWNPSYTEYSV
+686 SSNYPA

-714 TPNRKLAHYYPTD
+714 TPNRKLAYYYPTD
-727 VTMTGTEEDKPE
+727 VTMTGTDKDNPD

-760 YSNSLMR
+760 YSQELMKK
-767 EYDNAKK
+767 YDSAKK

-811 LFNDNTNYWCAHGN
+811 LFNDETNYWCAHGN